1 MVKTYKKGVITQL
14 SKNFK
19 SSEFDCHGKN
29 CCNKTLIDENLI
41 AWLQKIREH
50 FNASININSGY
61 RCVVHNKNIGGANG
75 SHHTKGMA
83 ADIRVKGVSPKEVA
97 QYAESI
103 GIQRIGLY
111 EGDAEG
117 NFVHIGSATTKSFW
131 LGHASKK
138 VDTFF
143 ENPVLRRGMKNE
155 NVRELQD
162 LLISLGYQMTSLDGK
177 TVYKAD
183 GSFGAGTERAVKKF
197 QKDRGLEDDGVVGPA
212 TWKALRSF
220 IPYKG
225 VTTAILLNVRKGPG
239 TSHQAIK
246 QIKNNTAVE
255 IVYEKDGW
263 GKLKSTEEQWVSLK
277 HIKKVR

>member
-1 MVKTYKKGVITQL
+1 MKTIKKGKVIQL

-29 CCNKTLIDENLI
+29 CCNQTLIDENLI
-41 AWLQKIREH
+41 TWLQKIRNH
-50 FNASININSGY
+50 FGASVNINSGY
-61 RCVVHNKNIGGANG
+61 RCPTHNKNIGGASG

-97 QYAESI
+97 RYAESI

-143 ENPVLRRGMKNE
+143 ENPVLRRGIKND
-155 NVRELQD
+155 NVKELQI

-177 TVYKAD
+177 TIYKVD

-197 QKDRGLEDDGVVGPA
+197 QNDRGLEDDGVVGPA

-220 IPYKG
+220 SPYKAI
-225 VTTAILLNVRKGPG
+225 TTATLLNIRKGPS
-239 TSHQAIK
+239 TSFQVVR
-246 QIKNNTAVE
+246 QVKNNTPIE
-255 IVYEKDGW
+255 IVYEKNNW
-263 GKLKSTEEQWVSLK
+263 GKLKSNIDEWVSLK
-277 HIKKVR
+277 YVKKV